1 LSRWQGGL
9 KAIAYLNEAL
19 KITGKGIL
27 MTSSQK
33 TARRLRW
40 FIFVVGVVFSLAG
53 VAYVFMPYLNDS
65 TGWGLMGFM
74 GSVMIYNPFGG
85 DSELFYGINSV
96 FVIGLVI
103 LAQWLFLRPY
113 RNWTPDTTK
122 VAKPLAPSIIVAA
135 AMSALLSTGFIALLM
150 ELPNWWEPVM
160 DPEHHG
166 QLCIWAGMLI
176 LWGVWAAIFF
186 AYFKQGDHY
195 TKFGKVIRGL
205 VAGSFLE
212 IVIAI
217 PVHIWAARQRECYCC
232 RGTYTTLIVAGTVL
246 FWAFGPGI
254 IILFMREKHR
264 RESLLTPSSES
275 DEADSSSSV
284 QEV

>member
-1 LSRWQGGL
+1 
-9 KAIAYLNEAL
+9 
-19 KITGKGIL
+19 
-27 MTSSQK
+27 MTSAQK
-33 TARRLRW
+33 TASRLRW
-40 FIFVVGVVFSLAG
+40 FILVIGIVFSLAAL
-53 VAYVFMPYLNDS
+53 AYIFMPFFNSYTD
-65 TGWGLMGFM
+65 WGLCGFL
-74 GSVMIYNPFGG
+74 GSVMVYNPFV
-85 DSELFYGINSV
+85 SESDLFYAINSLLV
-96 FVIGLVI
+96 VGLLI

-113 RNWTPDTTK
+113 KNWTPDIAK

-150 ELPNWWEPVM
+150 ELPDWWKPVM
-160 DPEHHG
+160 ETEHSG

-176 LWGVWAAIFF
+176 LWAVWAVVFF

-195 TKFGKVIRGL
+195 TKFGKIIRGL

-254 IILFMREKHR
+254 ILLFMREKHR
-264 RESLLTPSSES
+264 RQSLL
-275 DEADSSSSV
+275 
-284 QEV
+284 